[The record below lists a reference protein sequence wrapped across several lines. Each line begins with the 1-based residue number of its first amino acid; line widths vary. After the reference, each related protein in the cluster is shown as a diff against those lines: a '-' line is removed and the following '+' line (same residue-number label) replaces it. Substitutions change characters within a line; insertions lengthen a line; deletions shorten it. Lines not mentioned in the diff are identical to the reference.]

1 MESLHIE
8 FQPKVKEKLLEFLN
22 SFSKNEL
29 KIVEDETS
37 FEATKAILHQRL
49 SDLRSGKV
57 DLIAIEDY
65 EKIVD
70 EE

>member
-1 MESLHIE
+1 MESLRIE

-29 KIVEDETS
+29 KIVDDTTS
-37 FEATKAILHQRL
+37 FEATKTILHQRL
-49 SDLRSGKV
+49 SDLKSGKV
-57 DLIAIEDY
+57 NLISIDDY

-70 EE
+70 KE

>member
-37 FEATKAILHQRL
+37 FEATITILHQRL

-70 EE
+70 KE